1 MSIWNKLF
9 GGEEVAKSVVE
20 TGQMALRGIGT
31 YIDERSFTEEE
42 KSKAHAESVNSYLAW
57 LKVTLSE
64 NSIRSVTRRVLAW
77 GITLEILLL
86 VNVCVAVTIWDHY
99 HPRAVAAGD
108 DAETVAMKIVN
119 IANAFN
125 LGEALVAVLIAYFG
139 VQWLRTHKGAS

>member
-20 TGQMALRGIGT
+20 TGQMALRGVGT
-31 YIDERSFTEEE
+31 YIDERTFTEEE
-42 KSKAHAESVNSYLAW
+42 KSKAHADSVNSYLEW

-64 NSIRSVTRRVLAW
+64 NSIRSVTRRILAW
-77 GITLEILLL
+77 GITLEIFLL

-99 HPRAVAAGD
+99 HPRPEVDGAESVAT
-108 DAETVAMKIVN
+108 EIVG

-139 VQWLRTHKGAS
+139 VQWLRTHKGAK

>member
-20 TGQMALRGIGT
+20 TGQMALRGVGT
-31 YIDERSFTEEE
+31 YIDERTFTEEE
-42 KSKAHAESVNSYLAW
+42 KSKAHADSVASYLEW

-64 NSIRSVTRRVLAW
+64 NSIRSVTRRILAW

-86 VNVCVAVTIWDHY
+86 VNICVAVTIWDHY
-99 HPRAVAAGD
+99 HPRDAVEGMEAVS
-108 DAETVAMKIVN
+108 TKIIG

-139 VQWLRTHKGAS
+139 VQWLRTHKGAG

>member
-20 TGQMALRGIGT
+20 TGQMALRGVGT
-31 YIDERSFTEEE
+31 YIDERTFTDEE
-42 KSKAHAESVNSYLAW
+42 KSKAHADSVNSYLEW

-64 NSIRSVTRRVLAW
+64 NSIRSVTRRILAW
-77 GITLEILLL
+77 GITLEIFLL

-99 HPRAVAAGD
+99 HPRPAVDG
-108 DAETVAMKIVN
+108 AESVSDKIVG

-139 VQWLRTHKGAS
+139 VQWLRTHKGAK

>member
-20 TGQMALRGIGT
+20 TGQMALRGVGT
-31 YIDERSFTEEE
+31 YIDERTFTEEE
-42 KSKAHAESVNSYLAW
+42 KSKAHADSVASYLEW

-64 NSIRSVTRRVLAW
+64 NSIRSVTRRILAW

-86 VNVCVAVTIWDHY
+86 VNICVAVTIWDHY
-99 HPRAVAAGD
+99 HPQDAVEGMEAVS
-108 DAETVAMKIVN
+108 TKIIG

-139 VQWLRTHKGAS
+139 VQWLRTHKGAG